1 MGTDIDITD
10 TIKKEAR
17 GCNNEAMGEVQELKD
32 GYVLVQRGFIDKEK
46 FYIPQYEIESY
57 DGSIL
62 RFRISEDE
70 IKRKYTTVLNMP
82 PLPSACFPK
91 ETRSKNQSSKIIKSF
106 ANNENACKK
115 RT

>member
-1 MGTDIDITD
+1 MSSTIDMTD

-17 GCNNEAMGEVQELKD
+17 GCNNENIGEVQELKD
-32 GYVLVQRGFIDKEK
+32 GYVLVQRGLINKEK
-46 FYIPQYEIESY
+46 FYIPQYEVESY

-70 IKRKYTTVLNMP
+70 IKSRYTTVLDMP

-91 ETRSKNQSSKIIKSF
+91 EENGKNQRSEE
-106 ANNENACKK
+106 ENQK
-115 RT
+115 RSC